1 VDWQGGPSEFL
12 LEVQNSCWIYW
23 VMICCAIWRVQL
35 SNLVRGDF
43 EWYVQLGEECVE
55 MHKDHN
61 QHLVVLGQLVAA
73 QIWCLDGL
81 SHGGT

>member
-1 VDWQGGPSEFL
+1 MQFGGCNCPTWL
-12 LEVQNSCWIYW
+12 G
-23 VMICCAIWRVQL
+23 
-35 SNLVRGDF
+35 GDF